1 MKRQMIDSLYMDIRE
16 LEEKVLTI
24 GPYDKE
30 NYDIYYGRIEEIK
43 KELVQADDST
53 ELNMQDMDIISKI
66 TKLSM
71 DFDDYRKGKGIDN
84 DFLLGQQSLQVSG
97 DEKAKKYRM
106 SIFTDISNLMQE
118 LELVDIQSLMN
129 LSAQW
134 QQEKNGDLKYSMP
147 EISEVESMLARVYL
161 KYQLDYAKI
170 NGVVPKGIIDE
181 IENSEE
187 YKIRIKQTVLEHMH
201 SHSNINSNDSLELDG
216 VLKENDI
223 DKILKNKN
231 MWRILTS
238 QPIELIDQTN
248 SSSTALTVSEKQNE
262 KCLIVV
268 VKTFFGNK
276 DSKTVEIPLDNGIIK
291 IPRRL
296 RTRILSASIP
306 EGAEYISNY
315 AFKGCKN
322 MTSVSVPESVRYIG
336 NYAFCDCEK
345 LGNLVMR
352 CDLNDVQIEDDAFEG
367 ASEALKQYNARRLQH
382 LSEENTE
389 WSYKANVDHSLAM
402 NNVNEVEKNQKKDSR
417 QEEK

>member
-118 LELVDIQSLMN
+118 LELADIQSLMN
-129 LSAQW
+129 LSVQW

-187 YKIRIKQTVLEHMH
+187 YKIRIKQTVVEYMH
-201 SHSNINSNDSLELDG
+201 SHLNISSSDSLELNG

-223 DKILKNKN
+223 DRILKNKN

-238 QPIELIDQTN
+238 QLIELINQTK
-248 SSSTALTVSEKQNE
+248 SESTALTVSEKQNE

-276 DSKTVEIPLDNGIIK
+276 DSKAVEIPLDNGIIK

-352 CDLNDVQIEDDAFEG
+352 CDLNDVQVEDNAFEG
-367 ASEALKQYNARRLQH
+367 ASEALK
-382 LSEENTE
+382 
-389 WSYKANVDHSLAM
+389 
-402 NNVNEVEKNQKKDSR
+402 
-417 QEEK
+417 